1 MNTRFIRISLKK
13 RIFISYCLIGL
24 FFFLGENCY
33 ASKRPVFRETVRKA
47 SADNSTV
54 RGRVVDVSGEP
65 LIGATIR
72 EKGGTRGTVT
82 DIEGNFILSVPD
94 SAVLQVSFVG
104 YESIEVSVG
113 GRKTLEIQL
122 RENTVMLDNVIIT
135 ALGLEKK
142 EASLAYSIQKVKGE
156 ELTRMKEVNMI
167 TALAGKAAGV
177 QINKNSSGIGG
188 SAKVSLRGIRSASG
202 DNQPLYV
209 IDGVPMLNIGTEQ
222 AYSAIGGTANA
233 GNRDG
238 GDGISNLN
246 PEDVESISILKGAP
260 AAALYGSQAANGVIL
275 ITTKKGN
282 TAGQRNI
289 YFSTGLTFDKAFSL
303 PKMQNCYGVSDVV
316 DSWGEK
322 AYLPTSNELN
332 DFFRTGLT
340 SITSVSVNY
349 GNEKIQTYFSY
360 ANTTGRGIVDK
371 NQLTKHNINLR
382 ETAVMF
388 NQRLKLDGNVNVMR
402 QIVKNKP
409 VSGGFYMNPLVGL
422 YRFPRGEDL
431 SYYKDN
437 YEIYDPERK
446 LGIQNW
452 HTFTED
458 FEQNPYWIQNRIQ
471 SKETRMRSIISLS
484 ANLRINSWLTVQA
497 RGSVDYISDKMR
509 QKFYA
514 STAPALCGANG
525 RYIEMD
531 YQETLI
537 YGDVMA
543 MGKRKW
549 EDFALDVAIG
559 GSINDK
565 NVNSTRYDSK
575 NASLK
580 YANVFNLANIV
591 MNGSA
596 SIDQKI
602 DSRRQL
608 QSVFGTAQ
616 VGYQDKVFLDLT
628 ARNDW
633 ASTLAYTSHEK
644 SGFFYPS
651 AGLSFLI
658 DKWIQLPEWISFA
671 KLRGTYSKVGNDI
684 PQFITNSVSHIT
696 AGGELQAND
705 AAPFKEMEPEMTHS
719 VEVGTEWRFFQ
730 SRLGFNLTY
739 YRTNTHNQFFK
750 LPALAGDMYA
760 YRYVNAGDIQN
771 RGWEL
776 TVDATPVLTPDFTWK
791 TSLNFSSNRN
801 KIKEL
806 HEELKELV
814 YGPSSFSSSYAMKLV
829 KGGSIGDIYGKAFVR
844 DAEGN
849 IVYQTEGDHKGL
861 PAVEGEGNTIKVGN
875 ANPRFIMG
883 WNHTFSYKGFSL
895 YFLLDW
901 RYGGKILSQTQAEM
915 DLYGVSQ
922 VTALARDRGYVTLEG
937 QQIDNVKGF
946 YKNIVG
952 GRAGVTEYY
961 MYDATNL
968 RLREV
973 SLNYTFPKKWMQ
985 KTKVL
990 KDLQFAFVA
999 RNLCFLY
1006 KKAPFDPD
1014 LVLSTGNDN
1023 QGIEVFGMPTTR
1035 SLGFTVKCEF

>member
-1 MNTRFIRISLKK
+1 MMLLKIRIILSCS
-13 RIFISYCLIGL
+13 IIIL
-24 FFFLGENCY
+24 FFFSGEKSY
-33 ASKRPVFRETVRKA
+33 ASKQLGFKEIIEA
-47 SADNSTV
+47 STTDSLV
-54 RGRVVDVSGEP
+54 RGRVIDMNGEP
-65 LIGATIR
+65 LIGANVH
-72 EKGGTRGTVT
+72 EKGGTKGTVT
-82 DIEGNFILSVPD
+82 DVKGNFTLSVPD
-94 SAVLQVSFVG
+94 SAILEVSFVG
-104 YESIEVSVG
+104 YKTMEVSVAG
-113 GRKTLEIQL
+113 KKTLEVCL
-122 RENTVMLDNVIIT
+122 TENTLILGKVIVT
-135 ALGLEKK
+135 ALGLEKN
-142 EASLAYSIQKVKGE
+142 ESSLAYAVQNINGK
-156 ELTRMKEVNMI
+156 ELNRVKEVNMI

-177 QINKNSSGIGG
+177 QINKNSSGMGG
-188 SAKVSLRGIRSASG
+188 SAKISIRGIRSVSS

-209 IDGVPMLNIGTEQ
+209 IDGVPMLNESPEQ

-275 ITTKKGN
+275 VTTKKGN
-282 TAGQRNI
+282 SVGQRNI
-289 YFSTGLTFDKAFSL
+289 NFSTGLTFEKAFAL
-303 PKMQNCYGVSDVV
+303 PEMQNRYGVSDVV
-316 DSWGEK
+316 DSWG
-322 AYLPTSNELN
+322 TRSNLTAFDNLN
-332 DFFRTGLT
+332 DFFRTGVT
-340 SITSVSVNY
+340 SISSLSVNY
-349 GNEKIQTYFSY
+349 GNEKLQTYFSY

-371 NQLTKHNINLR
+371 NQLVKHNINLR

-388 NQRLKLDGNVNVMR
+388 NKRLKLDGNVNVMR

-431 SYYKDN
+431 SYYKDHF
-437 YEIYDPERK
+437 EAYDEDRK
-446 LGIQNW
+446 LNTQNW

-458 FEQNPYWIQNRIQ
+458 FEQNPYWVVNRIQ
-471 SKETRMRSIISLS
+471 SKDTRMRSIVSISASLKV
-484 ANLRINSWLTVQA
+484 NDWMTIQA
-497 RGSVDYISDKMR
+497 RGNVDYLSDKLR

-531 YQETLI
+531 YQETLV
-537 YGDVMA
+537 YGDVMM
-543 MGKRKW
+543 MGKKKW
-549 EDFALDVAIG
+549 DDFTLDMAIG

-565 NVNSTRYDSK
+565 NVNSIRYDSK

-580 YANVFNLANIV
+580 YANVFNLANII
-591 MNGSA
+591 MNGSS

-602 DSRRQL
+602 DARRQL

-616 VGYQDKVFLDLT
+616 LGYREGIFLDLT

-633 ASTLAYTSHEK
+633 SSTLAYTRHEK
-644 SGFFYPS
+644 IGFFYPS
-651 AGLSFLI
+651 VGISFLI
-658 DKWIQLPEWISFA
+658 GKWIELPEWISLA
-671 KLRGTYSKVGNDI
+671 KIRGTYSKVGNDI
-684 PQFITNSVSHIT
+684 PLFITNSVSHIT
-696 AGGELQAND
+696 AGGEIQAND
-705 AAPFKEMEPEMTHS
+705 VAPFEEMEPEMTRS
-719 VEVGTEWRFFQ
+719 TEIGMEWKFLQ
-730 SRLGFNLTY
+730 HRLGVNFTY

-750 LPALAGDMYA
+750 LPALAGDKYA

-771 RGWEL
+771 RGWEM
-776 TVDATPVLTPDFTWK
+776 TVEATPILTSDFTWK
-791 TSLNFSSNRN
+791 TSLNFSSNKN
-801 KIKEL
+801 KILEL
-806 HEELKELV
+806 HEQLKEFA
-814 YGPSSFSSSYAMKLV
+814 YGPTSFSSSYAMKLV

-844 DAEGN
+844 DNEGN
-849 IVYQTEGDHKGL
+849 ILYETEGEYKGL
-861 PAVEGEGNTIKVGN
+861 PQVKGDGNTVKVGN
-875 ANPRFIMG
+875 ANPVFMMG
-883 WNHTFSYKGFSL
+883 WNHTFSYRGFSL

-901 RYGGKILSQTQAEM
+901 RYGGEILSQTQAEM
-915 DLYGVSQ
+915 DLYGVSE
-922 VTALARDRGYVTLEG
+922 VTAQARDRGYIMLEG
-937 QQIDNVKGF
+937 NRIDNVKGF
-946 YKNIVG
+946 YKNVVG

-973 SLNYTFPKKWMQ
+973 SLSYDFPKKWMQ
-985 KTKVL
+985 RTNVL
-990 KDLQFAFVA
+990 KSLQLSFVA

>member
-322 AYLPTSNELN
+322 AYLPISNELN

-549 EDFALDVAIG
+549 EDFTLDVAIG

-973 SLNYTFPKKWMQ
+973 
-985 KTKVL
+985 
-990 KDLQFAFVA
+990 
-999 RNLCFLY
+999 
-1006 KKAPFDPD
+1006 
-1014 LVLSTGNDN
+1014 
-1023 QGIEVFGMPTTR
+1023 
-1035 SLGFTVKCEF
+1035 

>member
-549 EDFALDVAIG
+549 EDFTLDVAIG

>member
-360 ANTTGRGIVDK
+360 ANTTGRGIADK

-549 EDFALDVAIG
+549 EDFTLDVAIG

-990 KDLQFAFVA
+990 KDLQLAFVA

>member
-289 YFSTGLTFDKAFSL
+289 HFSTGLTFDKAFSL

-549 EDFALDVAIG
+549 EDFTLDVAIG

-739 YRTNTHNQFFK
+739 YHTNTHNQFFK

-922 VTALARDRGYVTLEG
+922 VTALARDRGYVILEG

-990 KDLQFAFVA
+990 KDLQLAFVA

>member
-289 YFSTGLTFDKAFSL
+289 HFSTGLTFDKAFSL

-322 AYLPTSNELN
+322 TYLPTSNELN

-922 VTALARDRGYVTLEG
+922 VTALARDRGYVILEG

-961 MYDATNL
+961 MYDATNI
-968 RLREV
+968 RLREL
-973 SLNYTFPKKWMQ
+973 SLSYQLPASWME
-985 KTKVL
+985 KSKVL
-990 KDLQFAFVA
+990 KKVQLSFIA
-999 RNLCFLY
+999 RNLFFFY

-1023 QGIEVFGMPTTR
+1023 QGIDVYGMPTTR
-1035 SLGFTVKCEF
+1035 SWGFSLKCEF